1 MTNLLMCTLVHVRT
15 LYLFLFHIFLVDSS
29 LTEAERILYRIIEG
43 DSDIDLSEDE
53 SHVSQTGEGEN
64 PDEGSDEDDQDAG
77 PDVMEKDTGP
87 AEICR
92 RPIWSKTNMF
102 MPVLEECRIRNDGTL
117 MTRNDWSPQQY
128 FQQYIDK
135 KLIQD
140 LSFFTNQRMVRD
152 SGCSLNTAP
161 EEINTFLGIS
171 VYMACLGY
179 PRIRMYWAA
188 KTRVAIIA
196 DSMTRDRFYKIR
208 SSLKVVD
215 DLSVPES
222 EKKKDPLWKVRPV
235 LKRVLQG
242 CLNLPRPTKVCID
255 EQIVPFTGRCPVRQ
269 FVPGKPNP
277 TGLKVFVLASPG
289 GLVLDFETYMGKN
302 TFTQVQQMGISGNAV
317 LRLTETLPR
326 GSLVYFDRYFTTIS
340 LLDALKERGLLGT
353 GTIQKNRIPKE
364 CHFTAD
370 NILSSKPRGSSE
382 MIVRRP
388 DEIAVT
394 KWMDNKPVVMAST
407 AHGIEPQDTC
417 SRWSKKEQRQIQVPR
432 PAVVAEYNINMGGVD
447 LCDRM
452 LSFYR
457 ISSRTKKWTV
467 RTILHFI
474 DLAITNSWLQYRQD
488 SEAIDEEFSPEIK
501 KRKPQPDE
509 SVRKYGALHLP
520 EMVNS
525 PRPFRCRML
534 GCNSKTYVRCVK
546 CQMFLC
552 VSKKSQCFLR
562 YHK

>member
-1 MTNLLMCTLVHVRT
+1 MTNLLMCTPVHVRT

-29 LTEAERILYRIIEG
+29 LTEAERILNRIIEG

-53 SHVSQTGEGEN
+53 SHVTQTGEGEN
-64 PDEGSDEDDQDAG
+64 PDEGPDEDDQDAG

-92 RPIWSKTNMF
+92 RPIWSKTNI
-102 MPVLEECRIRNDGTL
+102 IRDDGTL

-152 SGCSLNTAP
+152 SGCSLNTTP

-208 SSLKVVD
+208 SSLKMVD

-255 EQIVPFTGRCPVRQ
+255 EQIVPFTGQCPVRQ

-388 DEIAVT
+388 HEIAVT

-407 AHGIEPQDTC
+407 AHGIE
-417 SRWSKKEQRQIQVPR
+417 QIQVPR

-474 DLAITNSWLQYRQD
+474 DLAITNSWLQYRQG
-488 SEAIDEEFSPEIK
+488 SEAMQQAEKNTQYLEFKLLLAEELINKGQTWE
-501 KRKPQPDE
+501 QDLNNTNE

>member
-1 MTNLLMCTLVHVRT
+1 
-15 LYLFLFHIFLVDSS
+15 
-29 LTEAERILYRIIEG
+29 
-43 DSDIDLSEDE
+43 
-53 SHVSQTGEGEN
+53 
-64 PDEGSDEDDQDAG
+64 
-77 PDVMEKDTGP
+77 
-87 AEICR
+87 
-92 RPIWSKTNMF
+92 
-102 MPVLEECRIRNDGTL
+102 MPVLEEHRFADDGTL
-117 MTRNDWSPQQY
+117 MTRSDWSPQQY

-140 LSFFTNQRMVRD
+140 LSFFTNQRMVQD
-152 SGCSLNTAP
+152 SGSSLNTTP
-161 EEINTFLGIS
+161 EEIKTFLGIS
-171 VYMACLGY
+171 MYMACLGY
-179 PRIRMYWAA
+179 PRIKMYWAA
-188 KTRVAIIA
+188 KTRVAVIA

-208 SSLKVVD
+208 SLLKVVN
-215 DLSVPES
+215 DLAVPED
-222 EKKKDPLWKVRPV
+222 EKKMDPMWKVRPV

-242 CLNLPRPTKVCID
+242 CLGLPRPTKVCID

-302 TFTQVQQMGISGNAV
+302 TFTQVQQMGVSVNAV

-326 GSLVYFDRYFTTIS
+326 GSLVYFDRYFTTIK
-340 LLDALKERGLLGT
+340 LLDALQERGLSAT

-370 NILSSKPRGSSE
+370 NILITKPRGSSE

-388 DEIAVT
+388 NEIAIT
-394 KWMDNKPVVMAST
+394 KWMDNKPVIMAST
-407 AHGIEPQDTC
+407 AHGVEPQDTC

-447 LCDRM
+447 MCDRM

-457 ISSRTKKWTV
+457 MSSRTKKWTV

-488 SEAIDEEFSPEIK
+488 SQALQRAAKNTSQYLEFKLLLAEELITQGQTCQKDLNVSSDEEFSLEIK
-501 KRKPQPDE
+501 KRKPHPDE
-509 SVRKYGALHLP
+509 TVRKYGAVHLP

-525 PRPFRCRML
+525 PRPFRCRMP

>member
-1 MTNLLMCTLVHVRT
+1 
-15 LYLFLFHIFLVDSS
+15 
-29 LTEAERILYRIIEG
+29 
-43 DSDIDLSEDE
+43 
-53 SHVSQTGEGEN
+53 
-64 PDEGSDEDDQDAG
+64 
-77 PDVMEKDTGP
+77 MEKDTGP

-102 MPVLEECRIRNDGTL
+102 MPVLEECRIRDDGTL

-135 KLIQD
+135 KL
-140 LSFFTNQRMVRD
+140 SFFTNQRMVRD
-152 SGCSLNTAP
+152 SGCSLNTTP

-255 EQIVPFTGRCPVRQ
+255 ELIVPFTGRCPVRQ

-353 GTIQKNRIPKE
+353 GTIKKNRIPKE

-382 MIVRRP
+382 MIVQRP

-452 LSFYR
+452 LRFYR
-457 ISSRTKKWTV
+457 RSSRTKKWTV

-488 SEAIDEEFSPEIK
+488 SKAMEQAEKNTQYLEFKLLLAEELINKGQTWEQDLDNTSDEEFSPEIK

-546 CQMFLC
+546 YQMFLC